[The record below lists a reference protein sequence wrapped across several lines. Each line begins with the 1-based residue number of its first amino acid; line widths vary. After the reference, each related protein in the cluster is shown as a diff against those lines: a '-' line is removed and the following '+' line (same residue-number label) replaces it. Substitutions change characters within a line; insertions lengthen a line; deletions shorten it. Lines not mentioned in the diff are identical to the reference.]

1 MRFSIRL
8 ILITLL
14 AASCTSLYPNQVPLG
29 REAYP
34 QRDTSHRA
42 AVLPSRAAVRT
53 QFRHSLWVK
62 YADERNYLDSV
73 RSGWNV
79 ASLNLSQL
87 LNREVQ
93 LSYERFLFRRLSLEG
108 MAGIRIP
115 GNGRRLRGIHGVN
128 VTEPDQSISL
138 YPFARS
144 YNGAIGFKCNIIT
157 PSQRPLRPLYL
168 EIVPF
173 WRQNGFRDEVYA
185 TVGGGNY
192 SHDQVYL
199 QTAQQEQKG
208 VKLLLGVRLPTV
220 AWEYNRKTFVDVFGG
235 ISYRD
240 SRTKLITYGGATGTA
255 KLDEVQLYSE
265 PRTEETHQEYFS
277 LQFGAKF
284 SFAWRR

>member
-1 MRFSIRL
+1 L
-8 ILITLL
+8 DL
-14 AASCTSLYPNQVPLG
+14 
-29 REAYP
+29 
-34 QRDTSHRA
+34 
-42 AVLPSRAAVRT
+42 
-53 QFRHSLWVK
+53 
-62 YADERNYLDSV
+62 YADERKYLDSV

-79 ASLNLSQL
+79 ASLHLSQL
-87 LNREVQ
+87 LIREVQ
-93 LSYERFLFRRLSLEG
+93 GSYERFFFRWLSLEG

-115 GNGRRLRGIHGVN
+115 GNGRRLRGMHGVN
-128 VTEPDQSISL
+128 VTEPDHFISL

-144 YNGAIGFKCNIIT
+144 YYGAIGFKCNIIT

-168 EIVPF
+168 VVVPF
-173 WRQNGFRDEVYA
+173 WRHNGFRNEVYA

-192 SHDQVYL
+192 SHDRVYL

-240 SRTKLITYGGATGTA
+240 SRTKLIAYGGATGTA
-255 KLDEVQLYSE
+255 KLGEVQLYSE